1 MSRFSFVFATVMGL
15 WAIPTFAQSI
25 TVSKNNV
32 PHFAGSV
39 PCVFADGL
47 CPQALQ
53 GFTGHVLL
61 GENGFE
67 DATQF
72 PKDSATGRNPLV
84 LDFPDGKTFDW
95 NKYSFDSPL
104 NQHKFLLLNEL
115 SSSGSNHA
123 MLSEWRVSKGELTLI
138 RLLPQVY
145 EIPLGE
151 LSFSGKPILQGAGFL
166 VLLHGL
172 GSDAGVNYQDYRVLR
187 LDAQSNLQVI
197 TRVTNNS
204 EIPVATILAR
214 LNEGGNVEEVTDS
227 TLTCSLV
234 RGGKKLNCSKTL
246 TRIRYSLSGAEE
258 IPLNKSSFT
267 LELSKAK
274 SK

>member
-1 MSRFSFVFATVMGL
+1 MSRFRFLFAIVVGL
-15 WAIPTFAQSI
+15 WAAPIFAQFI
-25 TVSKNNV
+25 TVSKNDL
-32 PHFAGSV
+32 PRFAGSV
-39 PCVFADGL
+39 PCVFDGGL
-47 CPQALQ
+47 CPQAIQ

-61 GENGFE
+61 GDNGFE
-67 DATQF
+67 DATHF

-84 LDFPDGKTFDW
+84 LGFPDGKAFDW

-151 LSFSGKPILQGAGFL
+151 LFFSGKPIQQGAGFL
-166 VLLHGL
+166 ILMHGL

-187 LDAQSNLQVI
+187 LDARSDLQLV
-197 TRVTNNS
+197 TQVTNQS
-204 EIPVATILAR
+204 DIPVAALLAR

-234 RGGKKLNCSKTL
+234 RGGKKLTCSKAF
-246 TRIRYSLSGAEE
+246 TRIRYSRSGAEE
-258 IPLNKSSFT
+258 IPLNKSNFT
-267 LELSKAK
+267 VELSKAK